1 MVPRG
6 EREGAGPQHLFP
18 STFPGPN
25 AACCALNKREKTRGE
40 FSTSELGRE
49 GGILLSHQAEAQHR
63 AHEDSL
69 VNELD
74 CLFLALQIKEQSV

>member
-1 MVPRG
+1 MVPSGG
-6 EREGAGPQHLFP
+6 EGREARPQHFSFHLP
-18 STFPGPN
+18 WTD
-25 AACCALNKREKTRGE
+25 AACCALNKREKTRE

-49 GGILLSHQAEAQHR
+49 GGILRLHQAEAQHR

-69 VNELD
+69 QTELD